1 MKKMTPN
8 IFKPLSLQ
16 LFSNRGSILVYI
28 VLAMVIFGILG
39 ATMVSLFSASI
50 TSSATQNDTRRAAY
64 LFESGTRYAMSE
76 IVDNNFDKTAIENLN
91 DTVYNI
97 AQAGTFDLDIFATW
111 LKSDSTVDF
120 PNNFSNQGA
129 LFNAFTGNIPKGL
142 TFRIPSTAPFLTLV
156 NLENFG
162 GPSLNPPPSAK
173 AEVIGATYVIGFPKQ
188 IQIFLSDDTGG
199 DGFVAK
205 AGDWVS
211 FAVKPFTDQTVL
223 LQPDGTLLLEAVASR
238 IFPVR
243 SGTFDIKKRRFFYE
257 KSIDHS
263 SYVELIGVKPIRGE
277 TSDAIVV
284 TTTDD
289 VILADRTYLII
300 SEGNSNG
307 VRFGN
312 LDYAASISQPFPNK
326 EAEPDIEFDAE
337 ANLERVLP
345 RVEPGAGEVVNF
357 GGELGNRYVTLST
370 SNRSFGA
377 FWFRDPDGRSIGG
390 VRNFCN
396 NLGGCLFNNGF
407 RAFFIL
413 NFTGSSSGDGLA
425 FSIVNASNNT
435 VGSIGG
441 DIDLSE
447 LLAYAGDSRTVSNPT
462 LATHF
467 LDGRSGQ
474 GLNAPKFAVEFDG
487 LENNQFASICEDG
500 STLNIG
506 TRNDPDVSGAS
517 RDTVQYVFWGSNNTL
532 INAPCRIN
540 TLLDPDTNRTYDDNR
555 HDAVNAVW
563 TFDSGSVLLSSP
575 AVDESDPANIK
586 IYTGQ
591 STESTQPNGGR
602 LIRLRAS
609 DGTVEW
615 TENPNDPPLPPSP
628 PPLNDGDV
636 NSAPELDSA
645 GNIYIGN
652 DDNLLAKYSPGG
664 GPKLASLFLDG
675 DIEGKPA
682 VTVDAGKPLVAQD
695 TVYVVTDN
703 GSLHAVTKSLTP
715 KWAVPF
721 DITVGTV
728 GGTFTSWPV
737 IRYVEAEGK
746 NIVYVGSLDGRLYAV
761 RDDGAS
767 GAILNAN
774 FPIVTGGAIR
784 GTPAIHPISGDVYF
798 GSGDGQVRARTGQG
812 IARWAVTPVPSAAIV
827 ASPAVDPAAGRV
839 YVGST
844 NGRLYALSD
853 LANGAEIWRYPDPS
867 RTPGDPARIG
877 DIRGT
882 PVIASD
888 GAIIFGSDDGYL
900 YAVNP
905 SGTLRWK
912 FPTAGSPLG
921 AIGSKP
927 AIGADGIIYFSAD
940 DGKLYAVDP
949 AVNEP
954 PNIRE
959 LYLTSAELGASVA
972 DVNNWFLEGPW
983 AVRVEVERER
993 FDANA
998 DGKFT
1003 YTLKTWLKK
1012 CTDADCTNVVGTTFF
1027 QNTRFAYDWTTAG
1040 ISPMTQVFDL
1050 SNSPDSF
1057 HDRFD
1062 RFLFGFTSASTA
1074 SQTIEIRRFQLSFI
1088 RPNDPVASD

>member
-1 MKKMTPN
+1 MRP
-8 IFKPLSLQ
+8 ISGES
-16 LFSNRGSILVYI
+16 SN
-28 VLAMVIFGILG
+28 
-39 ATMVSLFSASI
+39 
-50 TSSATQNDTRRAAY
+50 
-64 LFESGTRYAMSE
+64 
-76 IVDNNFDKTAIENLN
+76 
-91 DTVYNI
+91 
-97 AQAGTFDLDIFATW
+97 
-111 LKSDSTVDF
+111 
-120 PNNFSNQGA
+120 
-129 LFNAFTGNIPKGL
+129 
-142 TFRIPSTAPFLTLV
+142 
-156 NLENFG
+156 
-162 GPSLNPPPSAK
+162 
-173 AEVIGATYVIGFPKQ
+173 
-188 IQIFLSDDTGG
+188 
-199 DGFVAK
+199 
-205 AGDWVS
+205 
-211 FAVKPFTDQTVL
+211 
-223 LQPDGTLLLEAVASR
+223 
-238 IFPVR
+238 
-243 SGTFDIKKRRFFYE
+243 
-257 KSIDHS
+257 
-263 SYVELIGVKPIRGE
+263 
-277 TSDAIVV
+277 AIVV
-284 TTTDD
+284 ETTDD
-289 VILADRTYLII
+289 IILADRNYII
-300 SEGNSNG
+300 FAEGNSNG
-307 VRFGN
+307 VTFGK
-312 LDYAASISQPFPNK
+312 DYADAISKLSP
-326 EAEPDIEFDAE
+326 EEDPDIEFDKE
-337 ANLERVLP
+337 PDLERVLS
-345 RVEPGAGEVVNF
+345 RVEQSTGNVVNI
-357 GGELGNRYVTLST
+357 GGELGNRFVTLSA
-370 SNRSFGA
+370 SGGSFGA

-413 NFTGSSSGDGLA
+413 NFTGSTSGDGLA

-435 VGSIGG
+435 AGSIGG

-447 LLAYAGDSRTVSNPT
+447 LLAYAGDSRKISNPT
-462 LATHF
+462 LAAHF

-500 STLNIG
+500 STPNIG

-540 TLLDPDTNRTYDDNR
+540 TLLDPDTNKTYDDNR
-555 HDAVNAVW
+555 HDGVNAVW
-563 TFDSGSVLLSSP
+563 VFDSGSQILSSP
-575 AVDESDPANIK
+575 AIDESDPADIR

-591 STESTQPNGGR
+591 STENALSNGGR
-602 LIRLRAS
+602 LIRLRGS
-609 DGTVEW
+609 DGTAEW

-628 PPLNDGDV
+628 PPLNDGDI
-636 NSAPELDSA
+636 NSSPQLDSS

-664 GPKLASLFLDG
+664 TKLASIFLDG

-737 IRYVEAEGK
+737 IRYVETEGK

-784 GTPAIHPISGDVYF
+784 GTPAIHPTSGDVYF
-798 GSGDGQVRARTGQG
+798 GSDDGQVRARTGQG
-812 IARWAVTPVPSAAIV
+812 VARWAVTLAPSAAIV
-827 ASPAVDPAAGRV
+827 ASPAVDASKDIV

-844 NGRLYALSD
+844 NGRLYALSVI
-853 LANGAEIWRYPDPS
+853 NGDQLWVFTPDSVNPPDP
-867 RTPGDPARIG
+867 
-877 DIRGT
+877 IRGAI
-882 PVIASD
+882 VVASD

-900 YAVNP
+900 YALNP

-912 FPTAGSPLG
+912 FPASGSPLG
-921 AIGSKP
+921 PLGAIRSKP
-927 AIGADGIIYFSAD
+927 AIGANGIIYFGAN
-940 DGKLYAVDP
+940 DGKLYAIDP

-954 PNIRE
+954 PNMRD
-959 LYLTSAELGASVA
+959 LKLTPTDLGVSVA
-972 DVNNWFLEGPW
+972 DANNWFLEGPW
-983 AVRVEVERER
+983 AVRVEVQRER
-993 FDANA
+993 FDADA

-1003 YTLKTWLKK
+1003 YNLKTWLKK

-1040 ISPMTQVFDL
+1040 ISPMTQAFDL

-1088 RPNDPVASD
+1088 RPNDPEVSD